1 VQNISA
7 RFRNRLRQLRESRNW
22 TQEEAAEACGI
33 GYKLYQHY
41 ELGVKENP
49 GLVTLQKLAAGFGLD
64 VSEFLSPRWPKNAKK
79 GLRSPRKTSSRLR
92 KKRRTT

>member
-1 VQNISA
+1 VDKISA
-7 RFRNRLRQLRESRNW
+7 RFRNRLRQLRKRRNW

-49 GLVTLQKLAAGFGLD
+49 GLITLQKLAAGFGLD
-64 VSEFLSPRWPKNAKK
+64 VSEFLSPGWPKNAKK
-79 GLRSPRKTSSRLR
+79 RLVPRRKGLSKTT
-92 KKRRTT
+92 KKR

>member
-1 VQNISA
+1 VDKISA
-7 RFRNRLRQLRESRNW
+7 RFRNRLRQLRKSRNW

-41 ELGVKENP
+41 EIGVKENP

-64 VSEFLSPRWPKNAKK
+64 VSEFLSPRWPKRAKK
-79 GLRSPRKTSSRLR
+79 GRGTSRKRFSRLR
-92 KKRRTT
+92 KSRRTT